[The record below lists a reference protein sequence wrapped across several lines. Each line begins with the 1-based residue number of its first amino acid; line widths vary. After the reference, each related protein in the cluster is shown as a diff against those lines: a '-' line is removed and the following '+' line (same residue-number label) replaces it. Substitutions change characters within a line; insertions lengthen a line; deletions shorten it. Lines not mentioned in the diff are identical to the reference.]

1 MGDAEQVGTSDGGRI
16 TREPMMY
23 PSALEACHAAR
34 RAWELSEP
42 QLFLE
47 VDDLSSSAPPGGGSS
62 FPPAP
67 DSPSLL
73 SAPRH
78 SGGSLAGEGAE
89 TLSAATAS
97 QGRVQRP
104 ASPPANSP
112 ATSPPWRPGEGRA
125 ADYPT
130 TTTVAAN
137 TQARESAATVRR
149 EV

>member
-78 SGGSLAGEGAE
+78 SGGSLAGGGADHP
-89 TLSAATAS
+89 AATTS
-97 QGRVQRP
+97 HGPCP
-104 ASPPANSP
+104 ADRTAPPANSP
-112 ATSPPWRPGEGRA
+112 ATTPPWRLGEGRA
-125 ADYPT
+125 AASH
-130 TTTVAAN
+130 TTTVAAT
-137 TQARESAATVRR
+137 TQARESAATVK
-149 EV
+149 EEL